1 VLDEMK
7 KNQYFTQRKINKIDF
22 MINQVVVVINP
33 GSTSTK
39 IAIYNRQGELSF
51 VNISHPQKELD
62 KFCRVTDQLDYRYE
76 MIKEWLNNYLNGKDI
91 EVVGIVGRGGIVKP
105 LQGGTYR
112 ISQSFLNDAKDCI
125 YGDHAS
131 NLGGLLADRLKSI
144 FNLNDSFTVDPVS
157 CGNMWPKSEI
167 SGVPG
172 IVRDGRGHPLNM
184 KMTARKIA
192 KVQNIPFLNSV
203 YVIAHLGGGISISLI
218 EGGRLVDIND
228 GLLGMGPFTPNRAG
242 ALPLRGVMKLCYSK
256 SEKEVE
262 DLLSKNSG
270 FKAYL
275 GTEDVRDVL
284 KMVAEGNEYAT
295 LIYEAFV
302 YQVAKEIGA
311 YFAASRCKAQA
322 IVITG
327 GIAFNEKFNNDLRAY
342 VGGLTEFYVVPGEN
356 EMEALAEGVFR
367 VIDGEEK
374 AQEYD

>member
-1 VLDEMK
+1 
-7 KNQYFTQRKINKIDF
+7 
-22 MINQVVVVINP
+22 
-33 GSTSTK
+33 
-39 IAIYNRQGELSF
+39 
-51 VNISHPQKELD
+51 
-62 KFCRVTDQLDYRYE
+62 
-76 MIKEWLNNYLNGKDI
+76 
-91 EVVGIVGRGGIVKP
+91 
-105 LQGGTYR
+105 
-112 ISQSFLNDAKDCI
+112 
-125 YGDHAS
+125 
-131 NLGGLLADRLKSI
+131 
-144 FNLNDSFTVDPVS
+144 
-157 CGNMWPKSEI
+157 
-167 SGVPG
+167 
-172 IVRDGRGHPLNM
+172 
-184 KMTARKIA
+184 
-192 KVQNIPFLNSV
+192 
-203 YVIAHLGGGISISLI
+203 
-218 EGGRLVDIND
+218 
-228 GLLGMGPFTPNRAG
+228 MGPCTPNRAG